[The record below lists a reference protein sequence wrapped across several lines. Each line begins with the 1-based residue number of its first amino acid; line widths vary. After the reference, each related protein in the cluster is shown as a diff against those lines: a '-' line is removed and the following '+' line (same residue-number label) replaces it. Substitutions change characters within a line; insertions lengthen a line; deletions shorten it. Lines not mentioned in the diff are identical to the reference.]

1 MEHLLEVK
9 DLHYYYGGIHAVKG
23 IDLHVDKGEIVAL
36 IGANGAGKST
46 TLNTIAGL
54 TNSLGVRGQILF
66 NGENIAGKRGHTIC
80 KKGIMAVVEGRHVFA
95 QMSVYENLKM
105 GAYRRRDSSEIQKDI
120 QAVYELFPR
129 LEERKNQMAGTL
141 SGGEQQMLAIGR
153 ALVNKPEII
162 LLDEP
167 SLGLAPI
174 IVEDIFKTIKRINEQ
189 NGTTILLV
197 EQNSRIA
204 LNTASRAYVLQ
215 NGEISL
221 SGSCQELL
229 NDKRVQEAYLGLAH

>member
-1 MEHLLEVK
+1 MAHMLELQ
-9 DLHYYYGGIHAVKG
+9 DMHYYYGGIHAVKG
-23 IDLHVDKGEIVAL
+23 IDLYVDKGEIVTL

-54 TNSLGVRGQILF
+54 TNSLGVRGKILF
-66 NGENIAGKRGHTIC
+66 NGENIAGKRGSAIC
-80 KKGIMAVVEGRHVFA
+80 KKGMMAVVEGRHVFA

-105 GAYRRRDSSEIQKDI
+105 GAYRRKDKSEIEKDI
-120 QAVYELFPR
+120 RIVYEIFPR
-129 LEERKNQMAGTL
+129 LEERKSQMGGTL

-174 IVEDIFKTIKRINEQ
+174 IVEDIFKTIKEINRV

-204 LNTASRAYVLQ
+204 LNTASRGYVLQ
-215 NGEISL
+215 NGEIAI
-221 SGSCQELL
+221 SGSCEELR
-229 NDKRVQEAYLGLAH
+229 NDPRVQHAYLGLA